1 MNNFIKKDDYV
12 FKMPEGLAYTLEPNR
27 IYRLSEER
35 QGFEYVTVLKADGY
49 VTEPKK
55 YYATKSEKRFCDKI
69 VNYYNKYDDNNV
81 GVMLYGKQGCGKTFT
96 AREIARRTNLPIIIV
111 DPSCPTRNLSKFF
124 SDFRSDICIIFDE
137 FDKYV
142 DQKWDTVP
150 LLEFLDGIQK
160 FSRKLVI
167 FTCNNEKVFN
177 EFMLDRPTRIR
188 YYRKF
193 EVVDS
198 DLIKEIVEDSLED
211 KNRID
216 EVTDYIRNNINLPSY
231 DIVTSFIKEI
241 NDNPEDSLSELA
253 DDMNINTSVF
263 KSDDNNKKKT
273 KKNGKDDS
281 LIDEPCFEHFDN
293 D

>member
-1 MNNFIKKDDYV
+1 MNNFIKKDEYV
-12 FKMPEGLAYTLEPNR
+12 FKMPEGLAYDLEPNR
-27 IYRLSEER
+27 TYRLTEER
-35 QGFEYVTVLKADGY
+35 QGFDWVTVLKADGY
-49 VTEPKK
+49 IKEPKK
-55 YYATKSEKRFCDKI
+55 YYATKNEKRFCDKI

-111 DPSCPTRNLSKFF
+111 DPNCPTNKLTKFF

-160 FSRKLVI
+160 LSRKLVI
-167 FTCNNEKVFN
+167 FTCNDEKVFN

-193 EVVDS
+193 EVVDT

-216 EVTDYIRNNINLPSY
+216 EVTNYIRNSINLPSY
-231 DIVTSFIKEI
+231 DIVTSFIKEV
-241 NDNPEDSLSELA
+241 NDNPEDDLSELA
-253 DDMNINTSVF
+253 ADMNINTSAL
-263 KSDDNNKKKT
+263 KANNNDNKKQKNKKK
-273 KKNGKDDS
+273 S
-281 LIDEPCFEHFDN
+281 EIDEPYVEHFDC

>member
-12 FKMPEGLAYTLEPNR
+12 YKMPEGLAYDLEPNR

-35 QGFEYVTVLKADGY
+35 QGFDYVTVLKADGY

-124 SDFRSDICIIFDE
+124 SDFHSDICIIFDE

-241 NDNPEDSLSELA
+241 NDNPEDGLSELA
-253 DDMNINTSVF
+253 DDMNINTSIF
-263 KSDDNNKKKT
+263 KSDDNNNKKKN
-273 KKNGKDDS
+273 KKGK
-281 LIDEPCFEHFDN
+281 LIDEPRFENFDN
-293 D
+293 C

>member
-1 MNNFIKKDDYV
+1 MNNFIKKDEYV
-12 FKMPEGLAYTLEPNR
+12 FKMPEGLAYNLEPNR
-27 IYRLSEER
+27 IYRLIEER
-35 QGFEYVTVLKADGY
+35 QGFDWVTVLKADGY
-49 VTEPKK
+49 IKEPKK
-55 YYATKSEKRFCDKI
+55 YYATKNEKRFCDKI

-111 DPSCPTRNLSKFF
+111 DPSCPTNKLTKFF

-137 FDKYV
+137 FDKHV

-160 FSRKLVI
+160 LSRKLVI
-167 FTCNNEKVFN
+167 FTCNDEKVFN

-193 EVVDS
+193 EVVDT
-198 DLIKEIVEDSLED
+198 DLIKDIVEDSLD
-211 KNRID
+211 NKNRID
-216 EVTDYIRNNINLPSY
+216 EVTNYIRNSINLPSY
-231 DIVTSFIKEI
+231 DIVTSFIKEV
-241 NDNPEDSLSELA
+241 NDNPEDDLSELA
-253 DDMNINTSVF
+253 ADMNINTSAL
-263 KSDDNNKKKT
+263 KANNNNNKKQKN
-273 KKNGKDDS
+273 KKKS
-281 LIDEPCFEHFDN
+281 EIDEPYVEHFDC